1 MNFLIAFDGSTG
13 AVAASEFI
21 KKFLKAGDQIFGLYV
36 VTDTSIPIK
45 VNLFEGT
52 RTFDSIESFIF
63 YLRDVFYA
71 IFSGYNVKFSYTM
84 SEKKNVAS
92 IVIDFAE
99 K

>member
-1 MNFLIAFDGSTG
+1 
-13 AVAASEFI
+13 
-21 KKFLKAGDQIFGLYV
+21 
-36 VTDTSIPIK
+36 
-45 VNLFEGT
+45 
-52 RTFDSIESFIF
+52 IESFIF

-99 K
+99 KNSIDVIVTGTRKLKGIERLILGSVSQAIIAESKIPVIVVPP